1 MWNPCLFCGGNRDE
15 PSHERHCDGRQGV
28 VEAAAVQID
37 EDLPYLMSGLTEA
50 TYATSAQAAYSV
62 DATKATQRRL
72 VFEAIRHAGP
82 LGRTDD
88 ELQAELVLDGSSERP
103 RRWELWRLGWIRV
116 KCDAAGAAIRRETRT
131 QRRAVVWVAVED

>member
-1 MWNPCLFCGGNRDE
+1 
-15 PSHERHCDGRQGV
+15 
-28 VEAAAVQID
+28 VEATAAEAD

-62 DATKATQRRL
+62 DDTKATQRRL

-82 LGRTDD
+82 IGRTDD

-116 KCDAAGAAIRRETRT
+116 KCDGSGAAIKRETRT